1 MVTRANTK
9 LAQIPALLL
18 LPEKSLETTIS
29 SCATSIA
36 PTELHC
42 PYVNGVPHL
51 MGRGTEETD
60 AQILKLM
67 KKTNS

>member
-9 LAQIPALLL
+9 LPRFRLLL
-18 LPEKSLETTIS
+18 LPRSLETTIS
-29 SCATSIA
+29 SWPPSIA

-42 PYVNGVPHL
+42 PYVNGVPYL
-51 MGRGTEETD
+51 MGEGQKETD

-67 KKTNS
+67 EED